1 MHDHSTRAQ
10 HHHRRSFG
18 RTASAAAAVF
28 LSAFAATA
36 LVPEPAY
43 PAQPSDI
50 EISRAPEASDLGAEV
65 TRPSHD
71 LAIEIVAPGREG
83 LELSARLTEDGG
95 LIEFP
100 MTWTVSTLGGEI
112 IFSDTSPGADVSAP
126 PGDYVVDIRYG
137 SARLVSTVTLLE
149 ANRLMVSYVL
159 NAGGLRVL
167 PRVRDIGATVTP
179 AISRV
184 FARDG
189 VDSGKLV
196 AESLIPGEI
205 IRLPEGDYRV
215 ESRFAAGNAS
225 AVTDV
230 HVKAGRLSAI
240 DIDHKAGL
248 ARLAFTGSPGTEVE
262 WNIRDN
268 MGLAVVST
276 QGQQANVVLRPGTYT
291 ASAKVGS
298 AILTATFDI
307 ATGEARDIILGN

>member
-18 RTASAAAAVF
+18 RTATAAAAVF
-28 LSAFAATA
+28 LTAFAATA

-43 PAQPSDI
+43 PAQPSNI
-50 EISRAPEASDLGAEV
+50 EISRAPEASTLGAEV

-100 MTWTVSTLGGEI
+100 MSWTVSTMSGEI
-112 IFSDTSPGADVSAP
+112 IFSAESPGADVSAP
-126 PGDYVVDIRYG
+126 PGDYIVDIRYG
-137 SARLVSTVTLLE
+137 ASRLVSTVTLLE
-149 ANRLMVSYVL
+149 ANHLMVSYVL

-167 PRVRDIGATVTP
+167 PRVQEIGVTAIP

-248 ARLAFTGSPGTEVE
+248 ARLAYTGAPGTKVE
-262 WNIRDN
+262 WNVRDN
-268 MGLAVVST
+268 TGLAVIST
-276 QGQQANVVLRPGTYT
+276 QGQQADVVLRPGTYT
-291 ASAKVGS
+291 ASARIGS
-298 AILTATFDI
+298 ETLTATFDI